1 MKTFLLCAALLGAGL
16 AQAADDIDD
25 VRVIAGCRLEPGA
38 RCATAD
44 LRGADL
50 RHPDLGRSHLDAA
63 ALSGPDLRPP
73 SPDPPH
79 RENANPRHADLHL
92 HNCQHHTLA

>member
-38 RCATAD
+38 RCAKAD
-44 LRGADL
+44 LRG
-50 RHPDLGRSHLDAA
+50 
-63 ALSGPDLRPP
+63 
-73 SPDPPH
+73 PDP
-79 RENANPRHADLHL
+79 RNTDSDRTDRARQCLH
-92 HNCQHHTLA
+92 

>member
-38 RCATAD
+38 RSAKAD
-44 LRGADL
+44 FRGADL
-50 RHPDLGRSHLDAA
+50 RNLDLGRIDLAGAA
-63 ALSGPDLRPP
+63 TSGAA
-73 SPDPPH
+73 PPH
-79 RENANPRHADLHL
+79 PTLDPANPENANLRMYLY
-92 HNCQHHTLA
+92 

>member
-38 RCATAD
+38 RCAKAD

-50 RHPDLGRSHLDAA
+50 RNLDLGRIDLAGAD
-63 ALSGPDLRPP
+63 LSGADLRHARL
-73 SPDPPH
+73 DL
-79 RENANPRHADLHL
+79 ANLE
-92 HNCQHHTLA
+92 

>member
-38 RCATAD
+38 RCATAA

-50 RHPDLGRSHLDAA
+50 RRRGRGRS
-63 ALSGPDLRPP
+63 G
-73 SPDPPH
+73 
-79 RENANPRHADLHL
+79 
-92 HNCQHHTLA
+92 LA

>member
-38 RCATAD
+38 RCAKAD
-44 LRGADL
+44 LR
-50 RHPDLGRSHLDAA
+50 
-63 ALSGPDLRPP
+63 
-73 SPDPPH
+73 
-79 RENANPRHADLHL
+79 
-92 HNCQHHTLA
+92 